1 MTPSVS
7 PAGPSTAMSEPHSQ
21 NPGTPDTCRMDR
33 GLMIGLAMFGDDQ
46 KTPPQD
52 QPPAKA
58 EDQPPSKRKE
68 DAEKDAYQFTDWAL
82 I

>member
-1 MTPSVS
+1 
-7 PAGPSTAMSEPHSQ
+7 
-21 NPGTPDTCRMDR
+21 
-33 GLMIGLAMFGDDQ
+33 MIGSAMFGDDQ
-46 KTPPQD
+46 KTPPPPQ

-58 EDQPPSKRKE
+58 EDTPPAKPNE

>member
-1 MTPSVS
+1 
-7 PAGPSTAMSEPHSQ
+7 
-21 NPGTPDTCRMDR
+21 MDR

-46 KTPPQD
+46 KTPPKEQ
-52 QPPAKA
+52 QPAKA

-68 DAEKDAYQFTDWAL
+68 DATDSDYQFTDWAL

>member
-1 MTPSVS
+1 
-7 PAGPSTAMSEPHSQ
+7 
-21 NPGTPDTCRMDR
+21 MDR

-46 KTPPQD
+46 KTPPKE

-58 EDQPPSKRKE
+58 EERSSETSRENTD
-68 DAEKDAYQFTDWAL
+68 KDAYQFTDWAL